1 MELNLLMHGE
11 IQGKFRCSFI
21 NKYFNKNYKQTNQ
34 IGCTICQKM
43 KLDAKNIFYS
53 KRVLKIMSNYFLR
66 LWI

>member
-43 KLDAKNIFYS
+43 KLDAKKIFIQKEY
-53 KRVLKIMSNYFLR
+53 
-66 LWI
+66 